1 VVKTYLLAAKINDML
16 HYVAENNCQK
26 LLSLAYYCI
35 PPVTVSSAVSIT
47 HKFRFP
53 VLSVIF

>member
-16 HYVAENNCQK
+16 RYLAENNCQK
-26 LLSLAYYCI
+26 LLSLAYYSV
-35 PPVTVSSAVSIT
+35 PPVTVISAVSIT

-53 VLSVIF
+53 ALSVIF